1 MVIGDPTESGD
12 VGEPSLDIELMMGLL
27 GPKQNLSL
35 YQVGETSA
43 SQDPSTSYLKYS
55 ASILL
60 TTDVWDLQLMKS
72 SQRWTVRTAPLL
84 LSVRKVN

>member
-1 MVIGDPTESGD
+1 MVIGDPTEPGD

-43 SQDPSTSYLKYS
+43 SQDPSTSYLEFPAGKLS
-55 ASILL
+55 A
-60 TTDVWDLQLMKS
+60 TDL
-72 SQRWTVRTAPLL
+72 
-84 LSVRKVN
+84 